1 MLTRKTFALVKVESE
16 YGVDPGLTV
25 DNMLALTNASGTR
38 YGGNT
43 TDRTRMRPTLGG
55 FAQINTG
62 PNAQVTLTLPLKGAG
77 APGDVPECGALL
89 RASGHSETITA
100 DDGEGAGKVVY
111 QPVSGGFESATVYW
125 ITDNQ
130 VQRITG
136 ARGTAT
142 FNLTAGSDPTIEIAL
157 TGAYKRPEAFTLD
170 GEYEELITEIP
181 VNKQNTS
188 DFSVH
193 GYEGCGQSLSLT
205 QNNTVTWRNLINCE
219 GAHITDRQSTGQ
231 VNIEAPDLATKDYFA
246 EVESHQQVKKG
257 AIALVHGT
265 KPGNIFEFK
274 APAVQLSSISDQD
287 QDGYVHW
294 QMDAR
299 FLPVNGDD
307 EYTLTF
313 R

>member
-1 MLTRKTFALVKVESE
+1 MLTRKTFALVKAETT
-16 YGVDPGLTV
+16 YGVDPGLTI
-25 DNMLALTNASGTR
+25 DDMLVLTNASGTR

-43 TDRTRMRPTLGG
+43 VDRTRMRPTLGG

-77 APGDVPECGALL
+77 TAGDVPECGALL
-89 RASGHSETITA
+89 RACGMSETITA
-100 DDGEGAGKVVY
+100 DDGSGNGRVVY
-111 QPVSGGFESATVYW
+111 QPVSEGFESATVYW

-136 ARGTAT
+136 ARAT
-142 FNLTAGSDPTIEIAL
+142 FTLNLVAGSDPTIEVAF
-157 TGAYKRPEAFTLD
+157 TGEYNRPEAFTLD
-170 GEYEELITEIP
+170 GEYEETITEVP
-181 VNKQNTS
+181 VNEQNTS
-188 DFSVH
+188 NYSVH
-193 GYEGCGQSLSLT
+193 GYEGCGQSLTVT
-205 QNNTVTWRNLINCE
+205 QNNTVSWRNLINCV

-246 EVESHQQVKKG
+246 EIESHQQVKTG
-257 AIALVHGT
+257 PITLTHGT
-265 KPGNIFEFK
+265 VAGNIFEFS
-274 APAVQLSSISDQD
+274 APAAQLSSISDQD

>member
-1 MLTRKTFALVKVESE
+1 MLTRKTFALVKIEAE

-25 DNMLALTNASGTR
+25 DDILVLTDVSGTR

-43 TDRTRMRPTLGG
+43 TDRTRMRPSLGG

-62 PNAQVTLTLPLKGAG
+62 PNAQVTLTMPLKGAG
-77 APGDVPECGALL
+77 TPGDVPECGALL
-89 RASGHSETITA
+89 RACGHSETITA
-100 DDGEGAGKVVY
+100 DDGSGTGNVVY
-111 QPVSGGFESATVYW
+111 QPVSEDFESVTVYW

-142 FNLTAGSDPTIEIAL
+142 LNLTAGSDPTIQVAL
-157 TGAYKRPEAFTLD
+157 TGAYTRPEAFELT
-170 GEYEELITEIP
+170 GEYEETHTEVP
-181 VNKQNTS
+181 VNEQNTS
-188 DFSVH
+188 DYSVH
-193 GYEGCGQSLSLT
+193 GYEGCGQSLTVT
-205 QNNTVTWRNLINCE
+205 QNNTVTWRNLINCV

-246 EVESHQQVKKG
+246 EIESHQAVRTG
-257 AIALVHGT
+257 AISLTHGT
-265 KPGNIFEFK
+265 VAGNIFEFN
-274 APAVQLSSISDQD
+274 APAAQLSSLSDQD
-287 QDGYVHW
+287 QDGYVHY